1 MEGGVSD
8 TLREGGVPV
17 DPVCVGVVVEI
28 VSSLIRTSSS
38 GGSTECGQKLNN
50 SSYQL

>member
-8 TLREGGVPV
+8 TLREGGVLD

-28 VSSLIRTSSS
+28 VSSLIRISSS
-38 GGSTECGQKLNN
+38 GGSTK
-50 SSYQL
+50 YRKK